1 MRTVIAT
8 LRQQDHPHMASTL
21 RRREAIRIFEAVVW
35 RQALLAQTPWIELI
49 FGMILSDDLTV
60 WRKSESFRQP
70 EMALRPAFQS
80 RVTGRSQTVP
90 GPGDAVESAQAIPSA
105 VFGFLIAFFQ
115 SAQFQTLVRTALKMG
130 GLWLYLHTV
139 PIADQTAAAQLEFI
153 NQVIGG
159 GLIAWGLILSVIV
172 HAGHGNA
179 ATGTSRGPISTSQ
192 LNR

>member
-1 MRTVIAT
+1 MV
-8 LRQQDHPHMASTL
+8 STI

-35 RQALLAQTPWIELI
+35 RQALLAQTSWIELT
-49 FGMILSDDLTV
+49 FGMRLSDDLTV
-60 WRKSESFRQP
+60 WPKSESFRRP
-70 EMALRPAFQS
+70 EMALRPAFHS

-90 GPGDAVESAQAIPSA
+90 GLGAAVEFAQAVPSA

-115 SAQFQTLVRTALKMG
+115 SAQFQSLVRTALKTG
-130 GLWLYLHTV
+130 GLWLYMHTV
-139 PIADQTAAAQLEFI
+139 PIADQTAAAQLEFV

-179 ATGTSRGPISTSQ
+179 ATGTSGGPISTSQ
-192 LNR
+192 PNR